1 MQILFAIV
9 YNIVEGTHSTVK
21 RRVTMTNRHY
31 YTLNQYRT
39 SKQNQRKEFTLFK
52 SRQEVEVNGNGTQGY
67 TVKSGDNEGRVLAHR
82 SQKHNNNW

>member
-1 MQILFAIV
+1 
-9 YNIVEGTHSTVK
+9 
-21 RRVTMTNRHY
+21 MTNRHY

-52 SRQEVEVNGNGTQGY
+52 SRQEVEVNGNGTSGY